1 LSSVTLLKVSERKLL
16 VRILLDKTGSGQLEV
31 LSALTDEPVMRHK
44 DIVEASSLS
53 KGAVS
58 NNLEKL
64 RDKKLVEGE
73 TDISLNEDKILKLYR
88 EHLEAFLIR
97 DSSEPE
103 ELNDLR
109 TYFKTEKKVIENE
122 GLQDLVLSV
131 LKNARDREDL
141 ESLNSVFREVD
152 RVIRET
158 ETNTELSIIG
168 LITDKSNQVTENP
181 EIVSEAENML
191 NEVKD

>member
-1 LSSVTLLKVSERKLL
+1 M
-16 VRILLDKTGSGQLEV
+16 RILLDRTGSGQLEILSV
-31 LSALTDEPVMRHK
+31 LSAGSNKRHK
-44 DIVEASSLS
+44 EIVEKSSLS

-64 RDKKLVEGE
+64 REKNLIIGE
-73 TDISLNEDKILKLYR
+73 SNISLNEEKLQKLYR
-88 EHLEAFLIR
+88 EHLETFLVR
-97 DSSEPE
+97 DSSEPK
-103 ELNDLR
+103 ELNELR
-109 TYFKTEKKVIENE
+109 TYFKTEK
-122 GLQDLVLSV
+122 LSNTLHREELNQIILTI
-131 LKNARDREDL
+131 LKNAREREDL

-158 ETNTELSIIG
+158 ETDTELSIIG

-181 EIVSEAENML
+181 EIVSEAEDML

>member
-1 LSSVTLLKVSERKLL
+1 MVSVTLLKVSERKLL
-16 VRILLDKTGSGQLEV
+16 VRVLLDKTGSGQLEV
-31 LSALTDEPVMRHK
+31 LSALTEEPEMRHK

-73 TDISLNEDKILKLYR
+73 TDISLNQERILKLYR

-97 DSSEPE
+97 DSSEPK

-109 TYFKTEKKVIENE
+109 TYFKTEETVIENE
-122 GLQDLVLSV
+122 DLQDLVLSV
-131 LKNARDREDL
+131 LKNAREREDL

-181 EIVSEAENML
+181 EIVSEAKNML